1 MKSLKDFIINQQAVG
16 KSFFVKKDA
25 LGVLSIT
32 PEQFRYQAYRLS
44 QKGFLRRLAL
54 NFYMMVPPEYLNL
67 GTLPPI
73 MFIDHL
79 MRHFNQDYYVG
90 LLSAASFYGATHQ
103 KPMSFQV
110 ITKNRF
116 RNIVLDRGLIEFHT
130 YKNCSEAIKVV
141 HTVPTGYV
149 QISSREQT
157 MLDLIRFY
165 QASGYLSNV
174 ALVIKT
180 LAEEGDQKAL
190 AIAIKNEKETPV
202 LQRLGYILKF
212 VGFSN
217 LASIVAQELKKRKLR
232 YVLLRP
238 EFHRTKGKKLDL
250 WMVIVNDTLELE

>member
-1 MKSLKDFIINQQAVG
+1 MKSLKEFIINQQSVG
-16 KSFFVKKDA
+16 KSFFLKKDA
-25 LGVLSIT
+25 LRILGIT

-44 QKGFLRRLAL
+44 QKGFLKRLAL
-54 NFYMMVPPEYLNL
+54 NFYMIIPAEYLNL
-67 GTLPPI
+67 GTLPPL

-79 MRHFNQDYYVG
+79 MKHFNQDYYVG

-103 KPMSFQV
+103 QPMSFHV
-110 ITKNRF
+110 ITKERF

-130 YKNCSEAIKVV
+130 YKNCSQAIKIV
-141 HTVPTGYV
+141 HTVQTGYV

-180 LAEEGDQKAL
+180 LAEECDQKAL
-190 AIAIKNEKETPV
+190 ALSIKNEKETPIV
-202 LQRLGYILKF
+202 QRLGYILKF
-212 VGFSN
+212 TGFSH
-217 LASIVAQELKKRKLR
+217 LASIVADELEKRKLR

-238 EFHRTKGKKLDL
+238 EFHRTTGKKLDP
-250 WMVIVNDTLELE
+250 WMVIVNDILELE